1 MVADQPLVVYPK
13 TKKDGPKKHTL
24 SEMDALYDRWE
35 EQKKKEGSLV
45 GKAFS
50 TDDFLNNRI

>member
-1 MVADQPLVVYPK
+1 MVADQPLVIYPK
-13 TKKDGPKKHTL
+13 TNKSGDKKHTIE
-24 SEMDALYDRWE
+24 EMDALYDKWE

-50 TDDFLNNRI
+50 LDDYLNNRI